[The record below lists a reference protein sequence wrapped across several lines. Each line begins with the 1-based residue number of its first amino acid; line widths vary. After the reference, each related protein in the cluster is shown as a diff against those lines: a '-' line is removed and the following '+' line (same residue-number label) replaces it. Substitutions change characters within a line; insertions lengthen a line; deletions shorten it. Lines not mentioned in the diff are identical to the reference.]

1 MEEEKNR
8 KEFAADMRKN
18 REERALKKKHGD
30 MKKAMLRN
38 KVSSSDAKADH
49 EPAQP

>member
-1 MEEEKNR
+1 MEEDKNR

-30 MKKAMLRN
+30 MKKTMLRN
-38 KVSSSDAKADH
+38 KVSSSDA
-49 EPAQP
+49 